1 MGTLRTAYHHTFAMK
16 LMKMQIKSFNLFMT
30 ALVLLVAEVVPAQNI
45 VQSSTHKDRE
55 PVGIN
60 LSLWKNI
67 ATQRTDSV
75 GSTLFNLGIFSSMN
89 RVNGAGIN
97 VLGAVT
103 LRDMN
108 GVQIAGITNTVGG
121 SMRGIQIAGISNV
134 NGNNL
139 SGISLS
145 GLVGITGN
153 HAQGVL
159 FSGLANITGDNV
171 NGVAIGGLLNI
182 TGDRSA
188 GVHLAGLAN
197 IAGENFNGIATAGLL
212 NIVGENLTGVQF
224 GGLANI
230 TGETMRGLQ
239 MAGVANVA
247 GGSAKGVQLAP
258 LNMAVAGR
266 GLQIGLVNYYK
277 ESFDG
282 LQLGLVNA
290 NPDTKVQL
298 MLFGGNTT
306 KLNVGARFKNKLF
319 YTILGGGTHYL
330 DFSDKFSASLFY
342 RAGLELP
349 LYKQLFISGDLGFQ
363 HIENFKNKNYGFPER
378 LYALQARVNLEY
390 RLTDKFG
397 VFVTGGYGAS
407 RFYDRGK
414 TYEKG
419 LIVEGGVVLFKY

>member
-16 LMKMQIKSFNLFMT
+16 LIKMQIKSFNLFMT
-30 ALVLLVAEVVPAQNI
+30 ALVLLVAEVLPAQNTG
-45 VQSSTHKDRE
+45 QSSTHKDRE

-89 RVNGAGIN
+89 RLNGAGIN

>member
-30 ALVLLVAEVVPAQNI
+30 ALVLLVAEVLPAQNTG
-45 VQSSTHKDRE
+45 QSSTHKDRE

-159 FSGLANITGDNV
+159 FSGLANIAGDNV

-306 KLNVGARFKNKLF
+306 KLNVGVRFKNKLF